1 MAEIRVL
8 VTGAAGRMGS
18 EVVRAISKADDMTLV
33 GAVDRNRVG
42 EDAGAVAGI
51 SPAGVAITDS
61 LPDAIAHSS
70 PDVVVDFTIPASVA
84 ANVKTALKAGVACV
98 VGATGLTEGDLSE
111 IAALC
116 QERKTP
122 AFVAPNFAI
131 GAVLMMQFAAHAA
144 PHFEAAEIIELHHA
158 GKLDAPSGT
167 ALRTAKLMQVASGDR
182 LSTLDS
188 RPSTL
193 ASDQPSRGQTEG
205 RIHIHSVRLPG
216 LVAHQEVIFGGLGET
231 LTIRHDSTSR
241 ESFMPGV
248 LLAIRKVR
256 DLKGLVVGL
265 EKLL

>member
-8 VTGAAGRMGS
+8 VVGAAGRMGS
-18 EVVRAISKADDMTLV
+18 EVVRAISKADDITLV
-33 GAVDRNRVG
+33 GAVDRNRLG

-51 SPAGVAITDS
+51 SPAGIAITDS
-61 LPDAIAHSS
+61 LSDAIAQSS
-70 PDVVVDFTIPASVA
+70 PDVVVDFTIPDAVMG
-84 ANVKTALKAGVACV
+84 NVRTALKAGVACV
-98 VGATGLTEGDLSE
+98 VGATGLTDDNLSE
-111 IAALC
+111 IGALC
-116 QERKTP
+116 EDRKTP

-131 GAVLMMQFAAHAA
+131 GAVLMMQFAAQAA

-167 ALRTAKLMQVASGDR
+167 ALRTAKLMQAAGGDR
-182 LSTLDS
+182 LSN
-188 RPSTL
+188 L

-256 DLKGLVVGL
+256 ELKGLTVGL